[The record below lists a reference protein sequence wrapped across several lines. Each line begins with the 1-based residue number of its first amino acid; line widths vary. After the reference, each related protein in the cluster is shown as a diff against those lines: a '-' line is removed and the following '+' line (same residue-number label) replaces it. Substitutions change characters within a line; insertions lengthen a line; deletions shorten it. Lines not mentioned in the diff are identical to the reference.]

1 MNIQGPTRLVSAT
14 PLRVI
19 KNIIRV
25 AQRGPLP
32 PLSPPTHE
40 DITTD
45 EQLCDLIMSSM
56 SSYDD
61 QNMRHF
67 GLTPIDEIPLG

>member
-1 MNIQGPTRLVSAT
+1 MRVSTT

-25 AQRGPLP
+25 AERGPLP
-32 PLSPPTHE
+32 LRTHD

-45 EQLCDLIMSSM
+45 EQLYDLLLGSM
-56 SSYDD
+56 SHDD
-61 QNMRHF
+61 QKMHHF
-67 GLTPIDEIPLG
+67 GLTSIDKIPPG